1 MRLQHELSPAAE
13 ALAMVLDVPPALVTT
28 LFRADTQLTRRW
40 LHGAVHD
47 ALPAMRGHV
56 VTTYHD
62 CDCSLVWQSGAA
74 RVSGRA
80 RRGVINLIPQGH
92 DGRWEI
98 AGPVEVSHVY
108 LSEQRLQSCADDM
121 TGGSRVELLDRAAC
135 EDALAASV
143 LELLSR
149 PGLLDDVSSRLFVEQ
164 ALDLLCIQLIRAHSS
179 FGSLTVSAR
188 RGLAGWQ
195 VKRVTEHMLARLH
208 DDVGLDELAA
218 LVQLSRSHFCTA
230 FRLATGCTP
239 HEWLVVQRIARAKQ
253 WLADP
258 ELPVT
263 EVALAVG
270 YQTPSAFAASFR
282 KLVGVSPSTYR
293 RQL

>member
-1 MRLQHELSPAAE
+1 MGFEHEWSPAAE
-13 ALAMVLDVPPALVTT
+13 ALAQILDVPPALAPTQ
-28 LFRADTQLTRRW
+28 FRGDTQLTRRW
-40 LHGAVHD
+40 LHGAVHA
-47 ALPAMRGHV
+47 ALPGMRGHV

-62 CDCSLVWQSGAA
+62 CDAALAWQSGAA
-74 RVSGRA
+74 RVVGRA

-92 DGRWEI
+92 EGRWDL

-108 LSEQRLQSCADDM
+108 LSEPRLQACAQDM
-121 TGGSRVELLDRAAC
+121 TGGNAVELLDRAAC
-135 EDALAASV
+135 EDTVAASV
-143 LELLSR
+143 LELLSG
-149 PGLLDDVSSRLFVEQ
+149 PGLLGDGSSRLFVEQ
-164 ALDLLCIQLIRAHSS
+164 ALELLCIQLIRAHSS
-179 FGSLTVSAR
+179 FGSLRVDAR

-195 VKRVTEHMLARLH
+195 IKRVTEYMLARLH
-208 DDVGLDELAA
+208 DEVGLDELAA

-258 ELPVT
+258 ERPVT

-282 KLVGVSPSTYR
+282 KRVGVSPSTYR